1 MTGANGTDTL
11 GPWFDGVK
19 HLSQKEPDIVD
30 VNAAKRKTIAIV
42 GTGMSDYVDP
52 DSGKR
57 YNVSD
62 TGLVFSL
69 IGEMSKTSHNNSKVR
84 IDTIPWH
91 DKNVN
96 GL

>member
-42 GTGMSDYVDP
+42 GTGMS
-52 DSGKR
+52 
-57 YNVSD
+57 
-62 TGLVFSL
+62 GLMTYLVL
-69 IGEMSKTSHNNSKVR
+69 H
-84 IDTIPWH
+84 
-91 DKNVN
+91 
-96 GL
+96 